1 MEIIYADDTPKF
13 DKPSIFLAGPTYRK
27 GDQIVDGS
35 FWRADALNILND
47 LKFEGIVFVPE
58 RKNWDK
64 FDYLDQVEWEYK
76 CLEDSDVIVF
86 WVPRNKEHLKAFT
99 TNVEFG
105 RYVGCLTTIYG
116 RPGISDSNR
125 YLDWLYEKLSGRKPI
140 NNLKDL
146 LLFSTKMLNIVME
159 INKNAE
165 QKIKTGNI

>member
-1 MEIIYADDTPKF
+1 MEIIYSDQKPKF

-27 GDQIVDGS
+27 FDKVVEGS
-35 FWRADALNILND
+35 FWRKDALEILESLNFD
-47 LKFEGIVFVPE
+47 GIVFVPE
-58 RKNWDK
+58 RKFDK
-64 FDYLDQVEWEYK
+64 FDYNDQVEWEYK

-86 WVPRNKEHLKAFT
+86 WVPRDKEHLRAMT

-105 RYVGCLTTIYG
+105 RYVGCLTTVYG
-116 RPGISDSNR
+116 RPDNSDNNR

-146 LLFSTKMLNIVME
+146 MVFSVGMVNMVVE
-159 INKNAE
+159 INKNAT